1 VVYVSVQ
8 THAYMIY
15 TVQLI
20 AFSRT

>member
-1 VVYVSVQ
+1 MYQFKLQ